1 MNKDNLFTLLKDVR
15 EPLTSTFVVSEKL
28 VEFEEINDNGSVV
41 VKFFQPTPFYS
52 KKQEMVAL
60 ITEALMQ
67 DETIESVKVNFDL
80 KVKSDG
86 IKREGGYS
94 KVKNVIAVAS
104 GKGGVGKSTVAVN
117 IAMVLRN
124 AGAKVGLLDADIYG
138 PNIPT
143 MLGAE
148 GAQVQAYEAGPQK
161 DIMLPVEAYDIQLMS
176 VGFLASPDQALIW
189 RGPMLHS
196 IIGNFTQKVAWDELD
211 YLIVDLPPGTG
222 DVQLSLTQTSSLTG
236 SVVVTLPQKV
246 SLDDARRGIK
256 MFEKMNVPIFGIVEN
271 MSYMMTSD
279 GEKMDIFGSG
289 GGEKLAKENNL
300 PFLGEIPLDP
310 TVRIGGDNGKP
321 ITLIENEGAVVD
333 AFYHLTAE
341 LVNQNYIQSV
351 NNRAQSIQIKL

>member
-1 MNKDNLFTLLKDVR
+1 MNKNKYMELLKNVR
-15 EPLTSTFVVSEKL
+15 EPLTSTYIVNEKL
-28 VEFEEINDNGSVV
+28 VDIKSEENGYIEVV
-41 VKFFQPTPFYS
+41 FYEPNPFYS
-52 KKQEMVAL
+52 MKTEVISL
-60 ITEALMQ
+60 ITEALMK
-67 DETIESVKVNFDL
+67 DESVNSVKVEFEL

-94 KVKNVIAVAS
+94 NVKNVIAIAS
-104 GKGGVGKSTVAVN
+104 GKGGVGKSTVSVN
-117 IAMVLRN
+117 IAMMLQK

-143 MLGAE
+143 MLGTE
-148 GAQVQAYEAGPQK
+148 GVQVRAYEGGPET
-161 DIMLPVEAYDIQLMS
+161 DIMLPVEAYNIQMMS
-176 VGFLASPDQALIW
+176 VGFLAAPDQPLIW

-196 IIGNFTQKVAWDELD
+196 IIGNFTQKVAWGDLD

-222 DVQLSLTQTSSLTG
+222 DVQLSLTQTSALTG

-256 MFEKMNVPIFGIVEN
+256 MFEKMEVPIFGIVEN
-271 MSYMMTSD
+271 MSYMTTAT

-310 TVRIGGDNGKP
+310 NVRIGGDSGEP
-321 ITLIENEGAVVD
+321 ITYKENSGAVID
-333 AFYHLTAE
+333 AFYKISYE
-341 LVNQNYIQSV
+341 LVNHAYVQSV
-351 NNRAQSIQIKL
+351 KNRAQSIEFKL